1 MPSKKKCAHE
11 ENKYHTL
18 FLLRYRK
25 YKETRIRMS
34 LDLLYELQIVFLRNF
49 NPTTVSSPF

>member
-34 LDLLYELQIVFLRNF
+34 IDLLYELQIVFLRNF
-49 NPTTVSSPF
+49 NPTTISSPF